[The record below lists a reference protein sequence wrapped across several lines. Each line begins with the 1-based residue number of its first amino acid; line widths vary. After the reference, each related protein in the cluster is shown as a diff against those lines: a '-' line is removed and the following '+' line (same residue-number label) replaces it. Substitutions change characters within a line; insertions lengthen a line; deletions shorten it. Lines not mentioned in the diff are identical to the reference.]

1 MTYPTTK
8 TDMVREFTEAMGQP
22 VDVAPTRSLLS
33 LRSKLIY
40 EETTEV
46 LVELES
52 KELDKAALTKELSD
66 LLYVVYGTAITFGL
80 PLDIVFNRV
89 HQSNMSKLVDGK
101 PLYREDG
108 KVLKGPNYK
117 PPMLDDLFDG

>member
-22 VDVAPTRSLLS
+22 VDVAPTRSILS

-80 PLDIVFNRV
+80 PLDVVFNRV

>member
-52 KELDKAALTKELSD
+52 QELDKAALTKELSD

-80 PLDIVFNRV
+80 PLDVVFNRV

>member
-22 VDVAPTRSLLS
+22 VDVAPTRSILS

>member
-52 KELDKAALTKELSD
+52 QELDKAALTKELSD